1 MALVDVNIKVPVEMA
16 VYLKPFDQVT
26 ELERNALLL
35 YPYVLKQSISH
46 GRAAEILGI
55 RKNELIDIYDKF
67 GFSYLDLTMD
77 DLDAELE
84 TYRNMKEFDFSRSI
98 AKHSIDIPHSIISI
112 RGKSFPDIIIKSNI
126 YQTYEKGYGLYYALE
141 RILDENR
148 QPLSL
153 SNIENMSTEVIDIR
167 KRKTAFDITSKVI
180 GGVFDLIR
188 ELVGLAFTPLGFLF
202 VLGALF
208 WMYLIHEIFF

>member
-16 VYLKPFDQVT
+16 VYLKPSDQVT

-84 TYRNMKEFDFSRSI
+84 TYRKMKE
-98 AKHSIDIPHSIISI
+98 K
-112 RGKSFPDIIIKSNI
+112 
-126 YQTYEKGYGLYYALE
+126 E
-141 RILDENR
+141 R
-148 QPLSL
+148 
-153 SNIENMSTEVIDIR
+153 
-167 KRKTAFDITSKVI
+167 
-180 GGVFDLIR
+180 
-188 ELVGLAFTPLGFLF
+188 LA
-202 VLGALF
+202 
-208 WMYLIHEIFF
+208 